1 MAYTLISDLDTSR
14 DNWLIKVRVFR
25 MWEFKTYKQS
35 NEMISFDIVDDLVI
49 GDPLENWHVIGYF
62 GTPGDLEK

>member
-1 MAYTLISDLDTSR
+1 
-14 DNWLIKVRVFR
+14 

-35 NEMISFDIVDDLVI
+35 NEMISFYIVDDLVF

-62 GTPGDLEK
+62 GTRGDLEK